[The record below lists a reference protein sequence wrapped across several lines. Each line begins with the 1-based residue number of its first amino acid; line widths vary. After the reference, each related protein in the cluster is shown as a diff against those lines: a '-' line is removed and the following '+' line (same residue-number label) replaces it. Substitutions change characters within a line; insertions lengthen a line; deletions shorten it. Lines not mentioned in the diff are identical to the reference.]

1 MFECDCQNGYELK
14 LDGYSCKTLN
24 ISLDYSMNES
34 TKYDD
39 DYNANDVFYQKGVL
53 FSAALDES
61 NEHNII
67 NENELSQHETD
78 NQR

>member
-1 MFECDCQNGYELK
+1 MFECDCAHGYELK
-14 LDGYSCKTLN
+14 LDGYSCKSIN
-24 ISLDYSMNES
+24 ISVDYSMNES

-39 DYNANDVFYQKGVL
+39 DYNTNDIFYQKGVL

-61 NEHNII
+61 NEQNKI
-67 NENELSQHETD
+67 NDNELAKHDID